1 MPLQDLESGDRVW
14 EGGPSPRCG
23 GDVVGGFLDVWGD
36 GDVGLGGEA
45 EEGLR
50 EVGGVGEGGGGVPE
64 VFGVG
69 VEGLDGE
76 EGGEGPGMGGGEEG
90 EERGEGLLEAEFPV
104 DEGAE
109 AWEGLV
115 YGEVDGGW
123 VCLQSKER
131 VVKGV
136 RGGIVVDLTR

>member
-1 MPLQDLESGDRVW
+1 MNL
-14 EGGPSPRCG
+14 CG
-23 GDVVGGFLDVWGD
+23 NW
-36 GDVGLGGEA
+36 DVGLGGEA

-76 EGGEGPGMGGGEEG
+76 GGGGGPWVGGGEEG
-90 EERGEGLLEAEFPV
+90 EERGEGVLQAEFPV

-115 YGEVDGGW
+115 YGEVKGRWGRL
-123 VCLQSKER
+123 LQSKER
-131 VVKGV
+131 VAKGV
-136 RGGIVVDLTR
+136 RGGAIVVDFTRRWLRCC